1 MEKIQNNFLSPSI
14 KNLSAGEGLAF
25 YIGQLWKTLSV
36 IGGLAFII
44 YFLLGGLSW
53 LTAGGDKAKVE
64 SAQKQI
70 TNAVIGLAIILV
82 SYAIILFIEVS
93 LDVNI
98 LKPEFPNALWPSK
111 VSFNQP

>member
-64 SAQKQI
+64 SATKTKSTQRRHWSHYY
-70 TNAVIGLAIILV
+70 
-82 SYAIILFIEVS
+82 SYLLRHHS
-93 LDVNI
+93 LH
-98 LKPEFPNALWPSK
+98 
-111 VSFNQP
+111 